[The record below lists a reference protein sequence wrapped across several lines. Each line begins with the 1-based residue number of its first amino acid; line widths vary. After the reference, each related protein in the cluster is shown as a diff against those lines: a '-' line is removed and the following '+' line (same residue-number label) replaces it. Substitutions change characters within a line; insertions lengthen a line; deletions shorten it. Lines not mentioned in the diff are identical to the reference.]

1 MKVLP
6 VKWDGN
12 RLAYQDKRINGDG
25 TVLYDR
31 KGTPEEKARIEK
43 ALGVIELEV
52 DDESREK
59 VHRKT

>member
-31 KGTPEEKARIEK
+31 
-43 ALGVIELEV
+43 EL
-52 DDESREK
+52 
-59 VHRKT
+59 